1 MGLGTGR
8 GGGLL
13 SLPHSDLH
21 PKVAGWPGSPASG
34 SPEATGVGGCS
45 ERQPWGLLGA
55 EPPFPASGLPR
66 WGAVGF
72 PRLQNGLA
80 RGAGV
85 RARAPLWARWL
96 PPGRQRALP
105 SSAFLPLPRA
115 PALHLPPPTG
125 ACWAQARAG
134 AAGALLLPVPPREPG
149 AVSAAGLAA
158 PSVSAF
164 GGSRALRP
172 GLGQSMAAPLL
183 AHGGPRACCL
193 SPSCPGRGFFPQV
206 PRPWGW
212 LWDGM
217 PSRLAPPPALPVA
230 AAGVPHV
237 ASVPP
242 QLHCSPCLFLLPPA
256 ASCCSPGPLPG
267 VASQLA
273 PCSPARRT
281 PLAPQPAQGSTPPPD
296 SMCTPLPAGAGIQ
309 ATRAALQVLSV
320 TWVFNGASGSCC

>member
-217 PSRLAPPPALPVA
+217 PSRLAPPPPAPLFRWLLLAFPMWLLFPLSCTA
-230 AAGVPHV
+230 HLAC
-237 ASVPP
+237 SCSRPP
-242 QLHCSPCLFLLPPA
+242 PPA
-256 ASCCSPGPLPG
+256 APQGPCQAWPPNWR
-267 VASQLA
+267 LA
-273 PCSPARRT
+273 PR
-281 PLAPQPAQGSTPPPD
+281 LGEPPWPH
-296 SMCTPLPAGAGIQ
+296 SLH
-309 ATRAALQVLSV
+309 RAAPPLQ
-320 TWVFNGASGSCC
+320 TACAPHCQRGPGSRPPGLRFRCCL